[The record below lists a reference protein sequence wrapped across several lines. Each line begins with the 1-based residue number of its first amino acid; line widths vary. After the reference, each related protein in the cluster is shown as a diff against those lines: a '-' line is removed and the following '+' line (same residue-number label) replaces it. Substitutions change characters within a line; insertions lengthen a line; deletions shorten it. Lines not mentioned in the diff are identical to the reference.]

1 MTAAPSGSAES
12 LFPISLHSLRL
23 DTVLTFELFLKHAAG
38 KQVLYRTK
46 NIPFSEDVRDSL
58 LANGVTELYVPRSQR
73 DDYFEYAS
81 HEIKSVVSDP
91 KLPVA
96 EKALAVYKVTTSIM
110 EDLFVTPKSSNRI
123 RQAKTA
129 IHHTVHFMLEN
140 QEATRSLMFLTHHDY
155 YTYTHSVNVTI
166 FSTALAQRVFERE
179 TEPPDY
185 LVLGEGFL
193 LHDIGKSTIPASIIN
208 KPGKLTD
215 SEWALMR
222 THPEAGHRIL
232 RETKTLN
239 ETIERVVLQHH
250 ERMDGKGYPFGLKG
264 DEIHPTARVCAIA
277 DVFDAITTVR
287 SYRDPL
293 PTFEALKVMRND
305 MGNHF
310 DWNYFDEFVF
320 LFRKE

>member
-1 MTAAPSGSAES
+1 MTAEAQQPVES

-23 DTVLTFELFLKHAAG
+23 DTVLTFELYLKHASG
-38 KQVLYRTK
+38 KQVLYRAK
-46 NIPFSEDVRDSL
+46 DIPFTEEVRSSL
-58 LANGVTELYVPRSQR
+58 IANGVAELYVPRSQR

-81 HEIKSVVSDP
+81 HEIKAVVADP
-91 KLPVA
+91 KMPVV
-96 EKALAVYKVTTSIM
+96 EKAQAVYKVTTSIM
-110 EDLFVTPKSSNRI
+110 EDLFVTPKSSERI

-129 IHHTVHFMLEN
+129 IHHTVNFMLEN

-166 FSTALAQRVFERE
+166 FSTALAQRVFETE
-179 TEPPDY
+179 TETPDFR
-185 LVLGEGFL
+185 LLGEGFL

-215 SEWALMR
+215 AEWALMR
-222 THPEAGHRIL
+222 THPEAGRRIL
-232 RETKTLN
+232 KETKTLN
-239 ETIERVVLQHH
+239 EIIEKIVLQHH

-264 DEIHPTARVCAIA
+264 DEIEPAARVCAIA

-310 DWNYFDEFVF
+310 DWNYFDQFVV